1 MPSFNRSTTGK
12 EVVTAFPS
20 SVAGKTCPSH
30 SSIGAEIALSLA
42 HGSPSHIILLGRS
55 SARIAPVIVAIAA
68 IDPSIRT
75 SLVLVDLAS
84 QSSVR
89 SAAAQIKDDASI
101 GQIDAVINC
110 AGIMARPGFEV
121 TEESI
126 EAQFGSNHIGHFLLT
141 NLVLGKVLQ
150 AGESEGGTARVVNV
164 SSTGFELGPVRFEDW
179 NFKVCIPFHYPT
191 SAGEGKEYHAWL
203 AYAQSKTANVLF
215 TAALAEKLK
224 SKGVQSF
231 ALQPG
236 LIMESNLG
244 KHVTPESWQSA
255 LTIANETSGGKE
267 IKMEEPKTLQQGAS
281 TALVAALDP
290 SIAEFSGGFLQDCV
304 LRPVEQA
311 YAKGKENA
319 DKLWALSEK
328 LVGEKFDL

>member
-12 EVVTAFPS
+12 EVVAAFPS
-20 SVAGKTCPSH
+20 SIAGKTF
-30 SSIGAEIALSLA
+30 IA
-42 HGSPSHIILLGRS
+42 
-55 SARIAPVIVAIAA
+55 AIRA

-75 SLVLVDLAS
+75 TLVLVDLAS

-89 SAAAQIKDDASI
+89 SAAQKINDDVSI

-110 AGIMARPGFEV
+110 AGIMARPSFEV
-121 TEESI
+121 TEGI

-141 NLVLGKVLQ
+141 NLVLGKVVK
-150 AGESEGGTARVVNV
+150 AGQEGGGNGEDLRDLSWGRLSLRIGISSAR
-164 SSTGFELGPVRFEDW
+164 ER
-179 NFKVCIPFHYPT
+179 
-191 SAGEGKEYHAWL
+191 EGKEYHAWL

-224 SKGVQSF
+224 NKGVQSF

-236 LIMESNLG
+236 QNLLTIHIVIMETNLG
-244 KHVTPESWQSA
+244 KHATPESWQSV

-267 IKMEEPKTLQQGAS
+267 IKMEEPKTLQRAS

-319 DKLWALSEK
+319 DKLWVLSEK